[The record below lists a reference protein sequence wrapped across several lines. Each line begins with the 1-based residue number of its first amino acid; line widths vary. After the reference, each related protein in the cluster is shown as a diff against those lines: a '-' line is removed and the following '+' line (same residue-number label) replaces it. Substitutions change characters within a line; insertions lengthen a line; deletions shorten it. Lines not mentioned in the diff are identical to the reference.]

1 MIIGLRGKYGFKGL
15 TLNDAFARIDVVSS
29 SDENATI
36 SLNIYVS
43 EEVFKSGGEYLE
55 QIYPLNFKKEFGDAV
70 GDDRTQGYRYVGK
83 LDQFSSWSE
92 VSAD

>member
-1 MIIGLRGKYGFKGL
+1 MRGKYGFKGL

-55 QIYPLNFKKEFGDAV
+55 QIYPINFKKKFGDSV
-70 GDDRTQGYRYVGK
+70 GDDRTQGYHYVGNMN
-83 LDQFSSWSE
+83 QFSTWSE
-92 VSAD
+92 VSVD